1 MNQYLKSIII
11 SLLCINTSIFTY
23 VKWQKPNPQL
33 RLDQVS
39 FLGAHNSL
47 MAREDGWIYA
57 QQLWTVTKLLDAGVR
72 SLEIDLA
79 TMPDDKGGVKNKLF
93 VCHGTCSA
101 GGQVQKAGKF
111 DTLIDKMPIFTN
123 WLKKNPDE
131 IIILQLDIGRDKA
144 MKPNQFDTNIDMLP
158 QDQKDLILKPSDWLP
173 EDHGGVWPTLDWM
186 IKNNKRIVIF
196 NLKDNDSPKYTY
208 DHTHYI
214 NSSGSS
220 PMKDNY
226 TKLTSK
232 SQAADDANKGKIQRM
247 FQLNQT
253 NFLSEQYALE
263 GYNLY
268 RKADLVKNKANK
280 AFTDLGKKLNLT
292 SKKAAEQADKE
303 LKQAQ
308 AEVDKLLEKVPK
320 SDYTTLA
327 RIVQDCKD
335 ANLLGGKNPNILQ
348 IDWIDQFIPTDG
360 LKMINQWNDEA
371 MKNLPAAS
379 NKDRDL

>member
-1 MNQYLKSIII
+1 MQKQYMKLLLIILMNSAAHGATQ
-11 SLLCINTSIFTY
+11 
-23 VKWQKPNPQL
+23 WQIPDPQL
-33 RLDQVS
+33 RLDQAS

-57 QQLWTVTKLLDAGVR
+57 QQKWTLTKLLDAGVR
-72 SLEIDLA
+72 SFEIDLA
-79 TMPDDKGGVKNKLF
+79 TMPDDKGGVKNNLF
-93 VCHGTCSA
+93 VCHGICSL
-101 GGQVQKAGKF
+101 GGKVQKVGKF
-111 DTLIDKMPIFTN
+111 ATFISKMPIFTD
-123 WLKKNPDE
+123 WLKKNPNE

-144 MKPNQFDTNIDMLP
+144 IKPNQFDTNIDMLS
-158 QDQKDLILKPSDWLP
+158 QDQKDLILTPADWLP
-173 EDHGGVWPTLDWM
+173 EDHDGVWPTLDWM
-186 IKNNKRIVIF
+186 VKNNKRIVIF

-208 DHTHYI
+208 NHTQYI

-220 PMKDNY
+220 PRKDNY

-232 SQAADDANKGKIQRM
+232 SQAADDANQGKIKRM
-247 FQLNQT
+247 FQLSQT

-268 RKADLVKNKANK
+268 RKADLAKNKANK
-280 AFTDLGKKLNLT
+280 ALTDLGTKLNLT
-292 SKKAAEQADKE
+292 SKQASAQADKD

-308 AEVDKLLEKVPK
+308 AEVDKLLEKIPP
-320 SDYTTLA
+320 SDYKTLA

-360 LKMINQWNDEA
+360 MKMINQWNDEA
-371 MKNLPAAS
+371 SKNLSPAS
-379 NKDRDL
+379 DKDREL